1 MESRAGS
8 SCDVDEAA
16 AFMHRLCP
24 VAVLERISV
33 SEEGG
38 RRADSFLG
46 LPLLPQANLSKYWE
60 HSLL

>member
-1 MESRAGS
+1 MESGAGS

-16 AFMHRLCP
+16 AFMHILCP

-38 RRADSFLG
+38 RRADGFLG
-46 LPLLPQANLSKYWE
+46 LPLLPQPNLSKYWE
-60 HSLL
+60 YSLL